1 MPRMSLNSKVEGR
14 GPHVV
19 LLHPVGLDLAS
30 WDAVADRLARH
41 YTVLRPDLA
50 GHGLSAL
57 PRDGAS
63 LADYADD
70 VHELLVAQAFGP
82 AVVVGLSFGGMVAQV
97 LAVRHPADVSGLVV
111 CGCGA
116 TFPAP
121 IRDILRARG
130 DSAAQGGMEAVLDET
145 LQRWF
150 TPGFI
155 AGGGA
160 EATRLRLLADRAAGW
175 AAAWHAISGLDVF
188 ADLPGVAVPTL
199 CIAGELDLAAP
210 PAMLAAVAAQIP
222 GARAQV
228 LPLAPH
234 MMQIETADRFAEA
247 VEAFLREADT
257 PLPTA

>member
-1 MPRMSLNSKVEGR
+1 MTRVSLNSKVEGR

-19 LLHPVGLDLAS
+19 LLHPVGLDLAC
-30 WDAVADRLARH
+30 WDAVADRLARD

-70 VHELLVAQAFGP
+70 VHELLVTLAFGP
-82 AVVVGLSFGGMVAQV
+82 AAVVGLSFGGMVAQV
-97 LAVRHPADVSGLVV
+97 LALRHPADVAGLVV

-116 TFPAP
+116 TFPAA
-121 IRDILRARG
+121 IRDVLRERG
-130 DSAAQGGMEAVLDET
+130 DSATRGGMEAVLDET

-155 AGGGA
+155 SGGGA
-160 EATRLRLLADRAAGW
+160 EATRLRLLADRPAGW
-175 AAAWHAISGLDVF
+175 AAAWHAISELDVF
-188 ADLPGVAVPTL
+188 AQLPGIAVPTL
-199 CIAGELDLAAP
+199 CLAGELDVAAP
-210 PAMLAAVAAQIP
+210 PVMLQAVAAQIP

-234 MMQIETADRFAEA
+234 MMQIETADGFAAA
-247 VEAFLREADT
+247 VEAFLRDVVISGGR
-257 PLPTA
+257 